1 MPATLPAPETHQAP
15 PPRNV
20 PRTALVLTAWL
31 AAAFCLLVAGTMLY
45 LHLTATTSDPWK
57 SPQLLALKERLA
69 ADPNNE
75 QLQREIREKD
85 AQYREKFRHRIS
97 LDKSGGWL
105 LLAGALAL
113 VAAAKGAVDL
123 KKEVEISPLKT
134 DADVQAMQLAHRS
147 RWSVAAASLAVS
159 AVLCWVALAIK
170 DVPASAGKAAP
181 PTAAA
186 AAPEQPTV
194 ADFQANCPRF
204 RGWYGSGFSNQTNAP
219 LSWDAKSGAGIAWKT
234 ALPASGHN
242 SPIIWNNRV
251 FLSGGNAARREVF
264 AYDAASGNLLW
275 ERVIEN
281 VLTPAPKLEVFEDT
295 GYAAP
300 TMATDGRFVFAIFAN
315 GDVAALSFDGTIA
328 WTKALGPLRN
338 PYGHAASLAIWPG
351 KLLVQLDQGDNTAGN
366 SKLLALET
374 RTGRVLW
381 ERSRPVTA
389 SWATPIVVQTASGAQ
404 ILTAGQPWV
413 MGYSC
418 DDGAERWRAKLL
430 DGEVVPSPV
439 FANGLLLVVNPSAQ
453 LIALRIDGAGDVS
466 KSALVWTNEE
476 NVPDITS
483 PVSNGELV
491 FTANSSGSLTCFDAK
506 NGAKLWD
513 KDLETQVNAS
523 PAIVGNR
530 VFVLGVEGMAV
541 VAEAARQ
548 FKEISRSQ
556 LPDRFIASPAFANNR
571 TFLRGET
578 NLYCI
583 KP

>member
-1 MPATLPAPETHQAP
+1 MPATLPAPETRQAP
-15 PPRNV
+15 PPRDAR
-20 PRTALVLTAWL
+20 RTALILTAWL
-31 AAAFCLLVAGTMLY
+31 AGAFSLLVAGTMLY

-75 QLQREIREKD
+75 QLQKEIRELD
-85 AQYREKFRHRIS
+85 AKYREKFRHRIN

-113 VAAAKGAVDL
+113 MAAAKGAGDL
-123 KKEVEISPLKT
+123 TKGVELSPLKT
-134 DADVQAMQLAHRS
+134 DAEEQAMRLARRS
-147 RWSVAAASLAVS
+147 RWSVAAASAAVS
-159 AVLCWVALAIK
+159 AVLLWVALAVK
-170 DVPASAGKAAP
+170 DVPSDAGKAGP
-181 PTAAA
+181 AATA

-194 ADFQANCPRF
+194 ADFQANSPRF
-204 RGWYGSGFSNQTNAP
+204 RGWDGSGFSSQTNAP
-219 LSWDAKSGAGIAWKT
+219 LSWDAKTGAGIAWKA
-234 ALPASGHN
+234 ALPAPGHN
-242 SPIIWNNRV
+242 SPIIWSNRV
-251 FLSGGNAARREVF
+251 FLSGGTAARRAVF
-264 AYDAASGNLLW
+264 AYDSASGNLLW
-275 ERVIEN
+275 QRVIEN
-281 VLTPAPKLEVFEDT
+281 VLTPAPKMEVFEDT
-295 GYAAP
+295 GYAAS
-300 TMATDGRFVFAIFAN
+300 TMATDGHFVFAIFAN
-315 GDVAALSFDGTIA
+315 GDVAALSFEGALA

-351 KLLVQLDQGDNTAGN
+351 KLLVQLDQGDNVAGN
-366 SKLLALET
+366 SKLVALET
-374 RTGRVLW
+374 GTGRVLW

-389 SWATPIVVQTASGAQ
+389 SWATPIVVQAAGGAQ

-413 MGYSC
+413 IGYSC
-418 DDGAERWRAKLL
+418 EDGAERWRAKLL
-430 DGEVVPSPV
+430 EGEVVPSPV
-439 FANGLLLVVNPSAQ
+439 LANGLLLVVNPSAQ
-453 LIALRIDGAGDVS
+453 LIALRTDGAGDVT

-506 NGAKLWD
+506 NGAKLWE

-530 VFVLGVEGMAV
+530 VFVLGLEGTAV

-548 FKEISRSQ
+548 FKEIARSQ
-556 LPDRFIASPAFANNR
+556 LPDRFIASPAFAGGR

>member
-1 MPATLPAPETHQAP
+1 
-15 PPRNV
+15 
-20 PRTALVLTAWL
+20 
-31 AAAFCLLVAGTMLY
+31 MLY

-57 SPQLLALKERLA
+57 SPQLLGLKERLG

-75 QLQREIREKD
+75 QLQREIRELD
-85 AQYREKFRHRIS
+85 AKYREKFRHRIN

-123 KKEVEISPLKT
+123 TKQVELSPLKT
-134 DADVQAMQLAHRS
+134 DAEEKAMRLARRS
-147 RWSVAAASLAVS
+147 RWSVAAASAAVLAV
-159 AVLCWVALAIK
+159 LFWVALAVK
-170 DVPASAGKAAP
+170 DVSAGGGKAGP
-181 PTAAA
+181 AATT
-186 AAPEQPTV
+186 AAPEQPTA
-194 ADFQANCPRF
+194 ADFQANSPRF
-204 RGWYGSGFSNQTNAP
+204 RGWDGSGFSSQTNAP
-219 LSWDAKSGAGIAWKT
+219 LSWDAKTGAGIAWK
-234 ALPASGHN
+234 AVLPAPGHN

-275 ERVIEN
+275 QRVIEN

-295 GYAAP
+295 GYAAS
-300 TMATDGRFVFAIFAN
+300 TMATDGHFVFAIFAN
-315 GDVAALSFDGTIA
+315 GDVAALSFDGVIA

-351 KLLVQLDQGDNTAGN
+351 KLLVQLDQGDNVAGN

-374 RTGRVLW
+374 GTGRVLW

-389 SWATPIVVQTASGAQ
+389 SWATPIAVQTAGGAQ

-413 MGYSC
+413 IGYSC
-418 DDGAERWRAKLL
+418 EDGAERWRAKLME
-430 DGEVVPSPV
+430 GEVVPSPV

-453 LIALRIDGAGDVS
+453 LIALRTDGAGDVS

-491 FTANSSGSLTCFDAK
+491 FTVNSSGSLTCFDAK

-530 VFVLGVEGMAV
+530 VFVLGVEGAAI
-541 VAEAARQ
+541 VAQASRQ
-548 FKEISRSQ
+548 FKEIARSQ
-556 LPDRFIASPAFANNR
+556 LSDRFIASPAFANGR